1 MSKDRKIAELV
12 MGWKRLDEDGLFFE
26 VEPLC
31 GVRIP
36 EKPDDVFSTNFKWWH
51 PTTNIEQAFMVVE
64 KMREKFY
71 FELQDK
77 NGSVFCASFEHKNL
91 ELEGIGCH
99 NTPAMAICLAA
110 ERAMEG

>member
-12 MGWKRLDEDGLFFE
+12 MGWKRLDEDGRFFE

-64 KMREKFY
+64 KIGGYIDLIRQTTGKWVCY
-71 FELQDK
+71 IKTKD
-77 NGSVFCASFEHKNL
+77 G
-91 ELEGIGCH
+91 EGISAMCAI
-99 NTPAMAICLAA
+99 PAEAICDAA
-110 ERAMEG
+110 IAAMEGK